1 MEGRILGRRRGGSR
15 PLLLLRGLHVR
26 IEAVLRGLHGARH
39 LPLALAITDQGGQ
52 ASRVRGAL
60 DLLVP
65 AAQSADLNADDAALS
80 PAPDGWLKES
90 EPTMD
95 FAKLNGD
102 LKDMRQ
108 RNRRL
113 ALAVAG
119 LIFGLLM
126 SLVIIANLI
135 GMERTI
141 IVPPTIDKT
150 FWVTK
155 DRVSKEYLEQM
166 ASFIAWLILDVTP
179 ATIDWKKDI
188 LLNYVAPEQHG
199 TMKSR
204 QEVEAE
210 RLKRINASTF
220 FLPQQLVVND
230 HDQTVAVRG
239 RLRTQVNGQETATD
253 TKAYVA
259 EFQYVGGRVHLKAFK
274 EISQ

>member
-1 MEGRILGRRRGGSR
+1 
-15 PLLLLRGLHVR
+15 
-26 IEAVLRGLHGARH
+26 
-39 LPLALAITDQGGQ
+39 
-52 ASRVRGAL
+52 
-60 DLLVP
+60 
-65 AAQSADLNADDAALS
+65 
-80 PAPDGWLKES
+80 
-90 EPTMD
+90 MD

-113 ALAVAG
+113 ALAVGG

-135 GMERTI
+135 GTERTI
-141 IVPPTIDKT
+141 VVPPTIDKT

-155 DRVSKEYLEQM
+155 DRASKEYLEQM

-188 LLNYVAPEQHG
+188 LLNYAAPEQHG
-199 TMKSR
+199 ALKSR

-220 FLPQQLVVND
+220 FLPQQLVAND
-230 HDQTVAVRG
+230 QDQTVAVRG

-253 TKAYVA
+253 TKAYLA
-259 EFQYVGGRVHLKAFK
+259 EFQYAGGRVHLKAFK

>member
-1 MEGRILGRRRGGSR
+1 
-15 PLLLLRGLHVR
+15 
-26 IEAVLRGLHGARH
+26 
-39 LPLALAITDQGGQ
+39 
-52 ASRVRGAL
+52 
-60 DLLVP
+60 
-65 AAQSADLNADDAALS
+65 
-80 PAPDGWLKES
+80 
-90 EPTMD
+90 MD
-95 FAKLNGD
+95 FAKLNSD
-102 LKDMRQ
+102 LKEMRQ
-108 RNRRL
+108 RNRGL
-113 ALAVAG
+113 ALAGGG
-119 LIFGLLM
+119 LIVALLT

-135 GMERTI
+135 GTERTI
-141 IVPPTIDKT
+141 VVPPTIEKT

-220 FLPQQLVVND
+220 FLPQQLVAND
-230 HDQTVAVRG
+230 QDQTVAVRG
-239 RLRTQVNGQETATD
+239 RLRTQVNGQDTATD
-253 TKAYVA
+253 TKAYRA

-274 EISQ
+274 EIAQ